1 MHAKRAFNRMENLLI
16 GDLLNHQIER
26 KPTEQLKILATDLRV
41 QEKSA
46 LVECDLSEHSSHSQK
61 QKPSY

>member
-1 MHAKRAFNRMENLLI
+1 MENLLI